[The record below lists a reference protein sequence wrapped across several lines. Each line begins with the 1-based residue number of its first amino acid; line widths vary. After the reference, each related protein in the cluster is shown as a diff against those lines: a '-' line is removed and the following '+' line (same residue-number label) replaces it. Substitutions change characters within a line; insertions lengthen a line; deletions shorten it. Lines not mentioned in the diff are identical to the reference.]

1 MPPWWRKRGREVVP
15 NRMRCGRGGEPA
27 MTILIL
33 LLIIRLLKRRLD
45 DESICAKVLE
55 KHPHLSE
62 KELRRAIRT
71 IRRAL
76 DEEL

>member
-1 MPPWWRKRGREVVP
+1 
-15 NRMRCGRGGEPA
+15 

-55 KHPHLSE
+55 KHPHLNE

-76 DEEL
+76 DEEA